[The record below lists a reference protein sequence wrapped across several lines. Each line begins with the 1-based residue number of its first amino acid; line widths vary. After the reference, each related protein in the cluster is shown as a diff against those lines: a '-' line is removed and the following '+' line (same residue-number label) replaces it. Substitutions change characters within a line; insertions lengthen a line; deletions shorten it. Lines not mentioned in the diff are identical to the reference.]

1 MKLPKFPLTA
11 MSIATKSS
19 SSTFISTPTDFH
31 KFLTT
36 KIPQAKS
43 RVSISSLYVGV
54 GSASAP
60 LEREFLGALSAA
72 PPDVRM
78 RVVMDYHRGRR
89 PVGDTS
95 SAAAVSAALKNN
107 TSASPHLFRVP
118 TPAFSSLSLPTPINE
133 VAGVMHM
140 KAYIVDDEMIL
151 TGANLSEEYFS
162 DRLDRYV
169 LFRDGAGGLVDF
181 YADLIDA
188 MAEAS
193 HVHGETE
200 TAETDASQHDLV
212 RSVQDLME
220 AHGSR

>member
-1 MKLPKFPLTA
+1 M
-11 MSIATKSS
+11 
-19 SSTFISTPTDFH
+19 
-31 KFLTT
+31 
-36 KIPQAKS
+36 
-43 RVSISSLYVGV
+43 GV

-89 PVGDTS
+89 AVGDTS
-95 SAAAVSAALKNN
+95 SAEAVSAALKN

-118 TPAFSSLSLPTPINE
+118 TPAFSSLSLPSPINE

-181 YADLIDA
+181 YADLIEA

-193 HVHGETE
+193 SVHGEPE
-200 TAETDASQHDLV
+200 TSETDANKRDLM
-212 RSVQDLME
+212 RSVQELMDT
-220 AHGSR
+220 HGSR